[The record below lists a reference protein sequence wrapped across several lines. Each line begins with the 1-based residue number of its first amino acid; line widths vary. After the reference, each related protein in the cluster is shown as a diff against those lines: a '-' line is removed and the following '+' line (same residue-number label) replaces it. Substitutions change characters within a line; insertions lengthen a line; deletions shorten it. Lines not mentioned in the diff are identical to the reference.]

1 MKSPA
6 WSLAAAAL
14 LLVGSARGATANG
27 SDRADYLERLHDG
40 RFAAAEATAPASGTS
55 AEQLFFASFI
65 TYWKLVF
72 DDENTKLQVV
82 LENQLDATAEAASR
96 KEDDPR
102 IALWG
107 GNSHLLLAQLRA
119 WQRRPL
125 SAAFEAKRAKKLL
138 EAAVQSGASAADASF
153 GLGTYNYM
161 ADMVPSTVKGLRAI
175 LGLPKGDRAKGLE
188 QLELAA
194 ASSGAFAV
202 EARILLLTIYANRHE
217 RLYDKAIAERDR
229 LLQQAPNAI
238 ASLYASARL
247 DLALGRNEPALAAL
261 ARAEARAR
269 ELGDVDPVVLR
280 CIDLLR
286 ARGEFASLR
295 PDLAAATAR
304 AAIASGRGLS
314 LTLTEDFKQIAAASD
329 KLMHDIDWAAVPTQG
344 GAAEKAQRL
353 SALAGDSPDRPFLA
367 LLAGDASLRAGQPED
382 ASRWLEKASS
392 TTLLP
397 PALRAGCQLRQGQAA
412 DLLGQRARALDF
424 YKRAA
429 QAPGFSAKD
438 AAHYYLKTP
447 YRSGA

>member
-6 WSLAAAAL
+6 WTLAAAAIL
-14 LLVGSARGATANG
+14 LAGSARGATANG
-27 SDRADYLERLHDG
+27 PERSDYLERLHDG
-40 RFAAAEATAPASGTS
+40 RFAAAEATAPATGTS

-82 LENQLDATAEAASR
+82 LERQLDATAEAASHN
-96 KEDDPR
+96 EDDPR

-107 GNSHLLLAQLRA
+107 GNSRLLLAQLRA

-125 SAAFEAKRAKKLL
+125 AAAFEAKKAKKLL
-138 EAAVQSGASAADASF
+138 EAAVQSGADAADASF

-161 ADMVPSTVKGLRAI
+161 AAMVPSTVKGLRAI
-175 LGLPKGDRAKGLE
+175 LGLPKGNRAKGLE

-194 ASSGAFAV
+194 GSSGAFAV

-217 RLYDKAIAERDR
+217 RQYDKALAERDR
-229 LLQQAPNAI
+229 LLKQAPDAI

-261 ARAEARAR
+261 TRAEARAR
-269 ELGDVDPVVLR
+269 EFGDVDPVVLR

-304 AAIASGRGLS
+304 AAIESGRGLS
-314 LTLTEDFKQIAAASD
+314 PTLKEDFKQIAAASD
-329 KLMHDIDWAAVPTQG
+329 KLMNDINWAAVPTQG

-353 SALAGDSPDRPFLA
+353 STLAGESPDRPFLA

-382 ASRWLEKASS
+382 ASLWLEKASS
-392 TTLLP
+392 TTLP

-412 DLLGQRARALDF
+412 DLLGQRERALGF

-438 AAHYYLKTP
+438 AAHYYQKTP